1 MNCMPYGDEAHSER
15 KPGDQ
20 PLLKFWPYGLEQPD
34 ARWEE
39 LVEMLRCFCKDL
51 MLVGTEGLIPFNAR
65 EVRSDIST
73 FNLFANRGSPQL
85 PGLGVTLPREDAT
98 GSLGNR
104 LE

>member
-51 MLVGTEGLIPFNAR
+51 MLVGTEGLIPFDAR
-65 EVRSDIST
+65 EVEVISPRPP
-73 FNLFANRGSPQL
+73 LRE
-85 PGLGVTLPREDAT
+85 PGKSAIARITCDSSQGGCDWILRQP
-98 GSLGNR
+98 S
-104 LE
+104 